1 MSTYADQPV
10 SLADRWRKDAGVLR
24 RCGHRRTAELCEH
37 HARELED
44 ALTALQTEELSATQ
58 AAEQTGYSPGHLQ
71 DLARSGKVAA
81 SKVDGEWRFRRCDLP
96 RKTPDRRSLSVVDEM
111 AERLNQA
118 RRC

>member
-1 MSTYADQPV
+1 MDLRAIRG
-10 SLADRWRKDAGVLR
+10 LADRWRDEAQTLR
-24 RCGHRRTAELCEH
+24 LYGHEPTAKACER
-37 HARELED
+37 HAEEMED
-44 ALTALQTEELSATQ
+44 AFRAYETEELTAAGAT
-58 AAEQTGYSPGHLQ
+58 EYTGYTVGHLQ
-71 DLARSGKVAA
+71 DLARSGEVAA